1 MSIKKKIFSLSI
13 FFLLLFNC
21 SNAVAIP
28 ISDTY
33 KEGIY
38 RIDDNYS
45 YEVIAEATM
54 ENQLSSIIIIDK
66 NNSLRL
72 YKKLE
77 PIDKQFNLGILTKED
92 TLIIIGSGEVS
103 IIYNK
108 Q

>member
-1 MSIKKKIFSLSI
+1 
-13 FFLLLFNC
+13 
-21 SNAVAIP
+21 
-28 ISDTY
+28 
-33 KEGIY
+33 
-38 RIDDNYS
+38 
-45 YEVIAEATM
+45 M

-77 PIDKQFNLGILTKED
+77 PLDKQFNLGILTKED

>member
-1 MSIKKKIFSLSI
+1 MSIKKIFLSLSI

-21 SNAVAIP
+21 SNAVAVP

-45 YEVIAEATM
+45 YEVIAESTT
-54 ENQLSSIIIIDK
+54 ENQISSIIIVDK
-66 NNSLRL
+66 NNSLIL

-92 TLIIIGSGEVS
+92 TIIIIGSGEVS